1 MNIDDV
7 NVKILES
14 LKEEGQKG
22 KCPRFSQKY
31 VIIKLCGNWHI
42 RYFLFVREARLIIG
56 T

>member
-22 KCPRFSQKY
+22 EHQE
-31 VIIKLCGNWHI
+31 VIGELEQQGYK
-42 RYFLFVREARLIIG
+42 G
-56 T
+56 TKRWRTI